1 MVRYFGVT
9 AGGNFEDPHTR
20 YRGNILHVVDREED
34 RPDAVTRV
42 LPRLLAARDAR
53 VRPGLDDKVLLGWNA
68 LFLRSLAEAAFA
80 FGRDDWMDA
89 ARTNARFLLR
99 ELRRDDGRLL
109 RSWQGGRAHLLAYAE
124 DYAALLEALLTL
136 AEVDDVAWLG
146 DARVVADDLVRLFA
160 DDEDGG
166 VFTTGVDA
174 ESLIVR
180 PKDYQDNATPSENS
194 LAANGLLRLA
204 ALTGDAAYEARASR
218 WIRTMAPLLGEH
230 PTAFAYLLE
239 AFERLVTP
247 PIEVAV
253 VGPPGAPATESLR
266 AELAATAAPGVG
278 AGRGRARD
286 GRRPHAA
293 PRRSR
298 PRRRHA
304 PPRTCASTTPAAC
317 PPPTAVDP
325 RAAQF
330 DARSLR
336 ADSASTRR
344 RTGTSPDAGED
355 ATGRITCAGSRG
367 RRRGP
372 RPWPSRRR

>member
-1 MVRYFGVT
+1 M
-9 AGGNFEDPHTR
+9 
-20 YRGNILHVVDREED
+20 
-34 RPDAVTRV
+34 
-42 LPRLLAARDAR
+42 
-53 VRPGLDDKVLLGWNA
+53 
-68 LFLRSLAEAAFA
+68 
-80 FGRDDWMDA
+80 GRDDWMDA

-99 ELRRDDGRLL
+99 ELRGDDGRLL

-146 DARVVADDLVRLFA
+146 EARIVADDLIRLFA

-204 ALTGDAAYEARASR
+204 AITGDAGYEARASQ

-253 VGPPGAPATESLR
+253 VGPPDAPATESLR
-266 AELAATAAPGVG
+266 AELRQRLIPASVQIAGATAAG
-278 AGRGRARD
+278 ADLTPLLADREPVD
-286 GRRPHAA
+286 GSATAYVCEHYACRL
-293 PRRSR
+293 
-298 PRRRHA
+298 
-304 PPRTCASTTPAAC
+304 PA
-317 PPPTAVDP
+317 TDP
-325 RAAQF
+325 AT
-330 DARSLR
+330 LR
-336 ADSASTRR
+336 AQLDAALANRR
-344 RTGTSPDAGED
+344 QQA
-355 ATGRITCAGSRG
+355 
-367 RRRGP
+367 
-372 RPWPSRRR
+372 